1 MSSLKRII
9 LTVFIILGVN
19 SIANAGDTLRVLFI
33 GNSYTYVN
41 DLPTLIGN
49 MATASGDYL
58 ITASSTP
65 GGNSLQQHST
75 NSTTLSLIAQGN
87 WDYVVLQEQSQIPS
101 FPDGQVDFMFFP
113 YAKKLDST
121 IKATNTCAKTV
132 FYMTWGRKNG
142 DAGNCASFPPVCTYI
157 GMDSLLQLRYTIAA
171 DSNNALLCPVAK
183 VWRSLRTNNPSI
195 ELYNADESHPSING
209 SFAAACSFY
218 SIFFKKNPALVSYN
232 AGIPIAD
239 ATIIKNTAKSIVYDS
254 VRSWYKF
261 YPLVKANFNYNVAG
275 NTVTFTNTSAN
286 STSYEWLFGNGA
298 TSTTTSPVYTYS
310 TPGVYT
316 VKLIAKKCKDR
327 DSITKH
333 IAVNTTG
340 INQQTSI
347 DKMTLYPNPADELLH
362 VIYSTPIQ
370 QIAVHDYQGKLV
382 FIQQNINSKSYGL
395 DTRSL
400 SNGIYQLSIS
410 TKENTIKSK
419 FSVVH

>member
-1 MSSLKRII
+1 MLKRII
-9 LTVFIILGVN
+9 FTVFIILGIN
-19 SIANAGDTLRVLFI
+19 TIGRAGDTLRVLFI

-49 MATASGDYL
+49 MAAASGDYL

-75 NSTTLSLIAQGN
+75 NPTTLSLIAQGN

-171 DSNNALLCPVAK
+171 DSNNALLSPVAK
-183 VWRSLRTNNPSI
+183 VWRKLRTNNPSI
-195 ELYNADESHPSING
+195 ELYSADESHPSING

-232 AGIPIAD
+232 AGIPLAD
-239 ATIIKNTAKSIVYDS
+239 ATIIKNTAKQLVFDS
-254 VRSWYKF
+254 LSKWYSF
-261 YPLVKANFNYNVAG
+261 YPSVKAGFNYSVVS
-275 NTVTFTNTSAN
+275 NTVTFTNTSSNA
-286 STSYEWLFGNGA
+286 TAYQWLYGNGTTA
-298 TSTTTSPVYTYS
+298 TTTSPVYVYPTA
-310 TPGVYT
+310 GVYT
-316 VKLIAKKCKDR
+316 VKLIAKKCKDK
-327 DSITKH
+327 DTITKQVN
-333 IAVNTTG
+333 VNTTG
-340 INQQTSI
+340 VNEQMNNQNISV
-347 DKMTLYPNPADELLH
+347 YPNPTDNILH
-362 VIYSTPIQ
+362 VSANNNIL
-370 QIAVHDYQGKLV
+370 QISLHDYQGRLV
-382 FIQQNINSKSYGL
+382 LTHEYINTKKCSIDTHALVNGL
-395 DTRSL
+395 
-400 SNGIYQLSIS
+400 YQVTIH
-410 TKENTIKSK
+410 TKEGNHTTTVAIN
-419 FSVVH
+419 H